1 MRRFN
6 RSGFR
11 EIEDFP
17 CGKCARAF
25 LHRHLQGLVL
35 LAAAA
40 AFAILV
46 PADCADRPAAAGA
59 APSPDSQSAAPV
71 VIQVDAAH
79 PTGPYSPAWNYFGA
93 DEPNYVYSKNGEEL
107 LRELA
112 ALSPAPVHVRLHNL
126 LTTGDGMASLKW
138 GSTNAYREDADG
150 NPVYDWTITD
160 RIFDAMRDAGVQ
172 PLVEVGFMPEALSTL
187 PQPYRHDFPKGN
199 IFTGWSYPP
208 KDYTKWAAL
217 VTAWATHLRDRY
229 GAATLNGW
237 LWEVWNEPDIGY
249 WHGTPEEYDR
259 LYDVTAQAIRSVL
272 PNAQIGGPD
281 STGPDAGRASEFLEQ
296 FLEHCIRG
304 KNSTTGGTGAPLD
317 FISFHPKGSPTEV
330 DGHVRMG
337 IQRQLEVM
345 DRGMKIVASFP
356 EYKHTP
362 IILGESDP
370 EGCGACSIATN
381 PSNVYRNGPLYGVS
395 VAEAEARTYEL
406 ARKNGV
412 VLKGSVTWALEFE
425 DQPYFAGFRD
435 LATNGVDKPVLNVFR
450 MLGMLTGE
458 WLPATSSGGLPLDD
472 ILNSGVTRAPD
483 VNAIATRSEHEVDVF
498 VWNYHDDDVQVPPAD
513 VHLNIEGLGQGR
525 VRVEQFRM
533 DSDHSNSYR
542 AWLDM
547 GSPAAPTPEQQ
558 AQLER
563 AGKLEPLGN
572 PQNLKIARGKLA
584 LTFDLPRQGVELVRI
599 SWR

>member
-1 MRRFN
+1 MRRSN
-6 RSGFR
+6 RSAYR

-17 CGKCARAF
+17 CGRCARAF

-40 AFAILV
+40 AFAILA

-71 VIQVDAAH
+71 IIQVDAAH
-79 PTGPYSPAWNYFGA
+79 PTGPYRPAWNYFGA
-93 DEPNYVYSKNGEEL
+93 DEPNHVYSMNGEKL

-126 LTTGDGMASLKW
+126 LTTGDGTASLKW

-172 PLVEVGFMPEALSTL
+172 PLVEVGFMPEALSTH
-187 PQPYRHDFPKGN
+187 PEPYRHDFPRGN

-208 KDYTKWAAL
+208 KDYAKWAAL
-217 VTAWATHLRDRY
+217 VTAWAAHLRDRY
-229 GAATLNGW
+229 GAKDLNGW
-237 LWEVWNEPDIGY
+237 LWEVWNEPDVDY

-272 PNAQIGGPD
+272 PNALIGGPD
-281 STGPDAGRASEFLEQ
+281 STGPGAGRASEFLE
-296 FLEHCIRG
+296 HCLRG
-304 KNSTTGGTGAPLD
+304 KNSATGGTGAPLD

-337 IQRQLEVM
+337 IQHQLAVM

-370 EGCGACSIATN
+370 EGCGACSVATN
-381 PSNVYRNGPLYGVS
+381 PSDVYRNGPLYGVS
-395 VAEAEARTYEL
+395 VAEAGARTYEL

-425 DQPYFAGFRD
+425 NQPYFAGFRD

-458 WLPATSSGGLPLDD
+458 WVPATSSGGLPLDD
-472 ILNSGVTRAPD
+472 ILNRGVTRAPD

-498 VWNYHDDDVQVPPAD
+498 IWNYHDDDVQVAPAN
-513 VHLNIEGLGQGR
+513 VRLNVEGLGHGS

-533 DSDHSNSYR
+533 DSNHSNSYR
-542 AWLDM
+542 AWLIM

-558 AQLER
+558 AELER
-563 AGKLEPLGN
+563 AGKLETLGN
-572 PQNLKIARGKLA
+572 PQNLNIERGKLA